1 MATAAATASMIS
13 IGTLMDGSAV
23 LAEGVIATGRTV
35 AAFGAAAGLGRA
47 VTGDWVGAAA
57 GRGSA
62 ARGAAAGVAGDGVGA
77 AAGRG
82 AAGAAARGAAGL
94 ATGGE
99 EGFSAGCAGD

>member
-1 MATAAATASMIS
+1 MATAAAIASTIS
-13 IGTLMDGSAV
+13 IGTLMDASSV

-47 VTGDWVGAAA
+47 VTGDWVGAAV
-57 GRGSA
+57 GRA
-62 ARGAAAGVAGDGVGA
+62 AAGAAARVAGDGVGA

-94 ATGGE
+94 ATGGD
-99 EGFSAGCAGD
+99 EGLSAGCAGV